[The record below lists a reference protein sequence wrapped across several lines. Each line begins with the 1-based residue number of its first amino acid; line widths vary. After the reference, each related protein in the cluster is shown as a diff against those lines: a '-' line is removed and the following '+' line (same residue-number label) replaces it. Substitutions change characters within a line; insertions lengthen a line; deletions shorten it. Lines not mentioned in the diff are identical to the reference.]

1 MKTKTLDVIQMLAK
15 IGKIFSNI
23 VQVCCIVGCCICL
36 VGLIGM
42 AVGVVIAKIGGAG
55 LQDIAKVNI
64 GGVYATMTIGLIMCA
79 GEAVLAKFATG
90 YFKREL
96 AVGTPFSYDGSK
108 ELMRLGILTI
118 CIPLG
123 TQIVAAITHAIIK
136 VTMGNVGAVDLGNG
150 ASVALGVTFII
161 VSVIFRY
168 GAEIQKNGQDI
179 S

>member
-1 MKTKTLDVIQMLAK
+1 MKSKNLDAIQVLAK
-15 IGKIFSNI
+15 IGKILSNI

-42 AVGVVIAKIGGAG
+42 AVGVDIVKIGGAG
-55 LQDIAKVNI
+55 LQDMANVSI
-64 GGVYATMTIGLIMCA
+64 GSVYATMAVGFIMCA
-79 GEAVLAKFATG
+79 GEAVLAGFATG

-96 AVGTPFSYDGSK
+96 VVGTPFSYDGAK

-136 VTMGNVGAVDLGNG
+136 VTMGNVGSMDLGNG

-168 GAEIQKNGQDI
+168 GAEIQEKN
-179 S
+179 

>member
-1 MKTKTLDVIQMLAK
+1 MKTKTLDAIQVLAK

-23 VQVCCIVGCCICL
+23 VQVCCIVGCGICL

-42 AVGVVIAKIGGAG
+42 AIGADVVKIGGVN
-55 LQDIAKVNI
+55 LEDMAKVSI
-64 GGVYATMTIGLIMCA
+64 GSVYATMAVGLIMCA

-90 YFKREL
+90 YFKHEL

-123 TQIVAAITHAIIK
+123 TQIIAAITHAIMK
-136 VTMGNVGAVDLGNG
+136 HTMENVGSVDLGNG

-168 GAEIQKNGQDI
+168 GAEIQENDQDI
-179 S
+179 I